1 MAFLVDNLQYYLHVD
16 VLEVQWQ
23 AFMEVAHAA
32 ADFETLNAAHER
44 CLQALHSQCFLPPG
58 SVSTALHQILQ
69 VCLELCYML
78 TEARFDE
85 QFTAVSREFTRQSTY
100 LFAYL
105 SSMTSPQV
113 SPHLGQLLLRL
124 NFNQFF
130 VQGL

>member
-1 MAFLVDNLQYYLHVD
+1 
-16 VLEVQWQ
+16 
-23 AFMEVAHAA
+23 
-32 ADFETLNAAHER
+32 
-44 CLQALHSQCFLPPG
+44 
-58 SVSTALHQILQ
+58 
-69 VCLELCYML
+69 ML